1 MLHIH
6 EIYPSSLEEVINF
19 ERNPALSDDEVSR
32 LKSFLQSMLQYRPE
46 DRKSAGEAAMDPWL
60 RG

>member
-6 EIYPSSLEEVINF
+6 EIYPSSLDEVINV
-19 ERNPALSDDEVSR
+19 EKNPPISDDEVPR

-46 DRKSAGEAAMDPWL
+46 DRKSAGEAAIDSWL
-60 RG
+60 RS